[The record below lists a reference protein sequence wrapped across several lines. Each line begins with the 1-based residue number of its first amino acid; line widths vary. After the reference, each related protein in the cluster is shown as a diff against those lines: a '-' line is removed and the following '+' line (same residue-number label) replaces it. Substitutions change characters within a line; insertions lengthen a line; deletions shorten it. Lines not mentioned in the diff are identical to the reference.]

1 MIVGQRANYNIDLAI
16 AAASKYLYDRKGLR
30 KIVTLFS
37 GADIG
42 DVSSSGRYGD

>member
-1 MIVGQRANYNIDLAI
+1 VIVGQCANYNIDLAI
-16 AAASKYLYDRKGLR
+16 AASKYLHDRKGLR

-37 GADIG
+37 GADID